1 MAPQAAI
8 QMTWPHID
16 FGTDGVPFIAG
27 TTMKVV
33 ELVLAQRAHGWSPEE
48 LHFQFPFLGM
58 NQIHAA
64 FAYFW
69 DHQAEIEADI
79 ARRDLRVEEMER
91 KLGVPATDPLRV
103 KLRAL
108 KQAS

>member
-1 MAPQAAI
+1 VVG
-8 QMTWPHID
+8 WPHID
-16 FGTDGVPFIAG
+16 LSDGGVPFVSG
-27 TTMKVV
+27 TTLKVV

-64 FAYFW
+64 LDYFR
-69 DHQAEIEADI
+69 DHQAEVEADI
-79 ARRDLRVEEMER
+79 ARRHLRVEEMKL
-91 KLGVPATDPLRV
+91 KLGVPAADPLRA

-108 KQAS
+108 KKVR